1 MCRKHYSDLLNE
13 NISNVKRT
21 WQILKSIVNKNKANK
36 IQDKFKLSDGTL
48 TSDKSIISTKFNE
61 FCIRIGPNLAHKI
74 PNQRESPLHFMGQ
87 PTVNSIY
94 LSEVTPEEIIKILQS
109 LKNGAAGY
117 DGLSSSLLKMV
128 GSLIVNPLA
137 YICNLSLKQ
146 GVFPTELKIANVLPL
161 YKSDDPFC
169 FNNYRPVSLLCV
181 LSKVFEKVMYNR
193 LLDFL
198 EDQKFFVNEQFGF
211 RKLHSSYMAL
221 MILIDK
227 LIESLDRG
235 EYVIGIF
242 LDFSKAFDTV
252 DHKILLQK
260 LYHYGIRGPA
270 YDWFYSYLTDRKQ
283 YVTYNGMSSNTKNV
297 MRGVPQGSILGPL
310 LFLVYIN
317 DLCSVCEYATPIL
330 FADDTNLFC
339 SGKDLQ
345 TIQMEINTAL
355 TKISTWL
362 KVNKLSL
369 NIKKTHYMV
378 FTRKKFRHQLD
389 IRIDGHLIDEVHKTK
404 FLGVYIDNKLNW
416 KDHVSYLIGKISKGI
431 GMIIK
436 ARQYLNKKGLI
447 ALYYS
452 FIYPYLI
459 YCNHIWGCTYKSSL
473 KKLVTLQ
480 NKIVRIITCSK
491 PRDSSQPLYEQL
503 KILKLSDINKY
514 LIGRFMF
521 RYCNGQ
527 IPRLFDSFFFRNH
540 DFHEHNTRISGH
552 FHIISVKSDLSKT
565 GIRYRGAVIWNTIL
579 HHGIN
584 HESSEAVFV
593 KLLKK
598 ILYDLP

>member
-1 MCRKHYSDLLNE
+1 MQCAKRKHYSDLLND
-13 NISNVKRT
+13 NKSNVKRT
-21 WQILKSIVNKNKANK
+21 WQILKSIVIKNKANK

-48 TSDKSIISTKFNE
+48 ISDKSIISTKFNE
-61 FCIRIGPNLAHKI
+61 FFIGISPNLAHKI
-74 PNQRESPLHFMGQ
+74 PNQRESPIYFMGQ
-87 PTVNSIY
+87 PRVNYIY

-193 LLDFL
+193 LLDFF

-242 LDFSKAFDTV
+242 LDFSKAFHTV

-283 YVTYNGMSSNTKNV
+283 YVTYNGISSNTKNV
-297 MRGVPQGSILGPL
+297 MCGAPQGSILGPL

-317 DLCSVCEYATPIL
+317 NLCSVCEYATPIL

-345 TIQMEINTAL
+345 TI
-355 TKISTWL
+355 
-362 KVNKLSL
+362 
-369 NIKKTHYMV
+369 
-378 FTRKKFRHQLD
+378 
-389 IRIDGHLIDEVHKTK
+389 
-404 FLGVYIDNKLNW
+404 
-416 KDHVSYLIGKISKGI
+416 
-431 GMIIK
+431 
-436 ARQYLNKKGLI
+436 
-447 ALYYS
+447 
-452 FIYPYLI
+452 
-459 YCNHIWGCTYKSSL
+459 
-473 KKLVTLQ
+473 
-480 NKIVRIITCSK
+480 
-491 PRDSSQPLYEQL
+491 
-503 KILKLSDINKY
+503 
-514 LIGRFMF
+514 
-521 RYCNGQ
+521 
-527 IPRLFDSFFFRNH
+527 
-540 DFHEHNTRISGH
+540 
-552 FHIISVKSDLSKT
+552 
-565 GIRYRGAVIWNTIL
+565 
-579 HHGIN
+579 
-584 HESSEAVFV
+584 
-593 KLLKK
+593 
-598 ILYDLP
+598 